1 MGNATAMM
9 VTPKWTEAFGLTT
22 IEALACGTPV
32 LAYSR
37 GGPAEIVEHGKSGF
51 LIEPDDTDALL
62 DAIAMVPELS
72 RANAR
77 ARAEQFTV
85 DNLASHFEH
94 WIESNLTPQ

>member
-1 MGNATAMM
+1 ML
-9 VTPKWTEAFGLTT
+9 VTPKWIEAFGLTT

-32 LAYSR
+32 LAYDR

-51 LIEPDDTDALL
+51 LIEPDDTDALF
-62 DAIAMVPELS
+62 DAISRVSELN

-85 DNLASHFEH
+85 GNLASHFER
-94 WIESNLTPQ
+94 WIESGLPRP